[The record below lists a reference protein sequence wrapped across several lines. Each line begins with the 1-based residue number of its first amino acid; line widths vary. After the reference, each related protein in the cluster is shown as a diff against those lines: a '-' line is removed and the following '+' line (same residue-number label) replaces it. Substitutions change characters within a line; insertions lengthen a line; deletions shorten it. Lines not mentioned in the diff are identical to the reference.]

1 LFLFFCAGDAKKERE
16 NSFLLLPKN
25 GVERGKFDRRNY
37 KKEKK
42 K

>member
-1 LFLFFCAGDAKKERE
+1 MFLFFCAGDAKKKEKK
-16 NSFLLLPKN
+16 SFLLLPKN

-37 KKEKK
+37 KKKK